1 MKVDDFINY
10 LETEKHY
17 SLNTVTAYTID
28 LRQFEEH
35 IKDVFDKTE
44 AIDVTSDMIRDWIV
58 QLKEKKITNRSI
70 NRKIASLRAYFHFLI
85 KREEIERNPLIKILP
100 VKSSKRNPVF
110 VMEEDM
116 QHIMDM
122 VYEDSFEG
130 RRDKLIIEMLYATGM
145 RKAELLNLEEKD
157 FDYSKAEVKVFGKRR
172 KERMIPLHKDLIY
185 LIKEYC
191 NERNSLSV
199 SNAKLFINKK
209 LSPLSR
215 VQLDAIVKKD
225 LSSAQVERRSPHVL
239 RHTFATHLLNEGADI
254 MNVKELL
261 GHSSLEATQ
270 IYTHNTIEKLKSVY
284 KKTHPRS
291 E

>member
-1 MKVDDFINY
+1 VKVDDFINY

-58 QLKEKKITNRSI
+58 RLKEKKITNRSI
-70 NRKIASLRAYFHFLI
+70 NRKIASLRAYFHFLM

-116 QHIMDM
+116 QHIIDM
-122 VYEDSFEG
+122 EYEDSFEG
-130 RRDKLIIEMLYATGM
+130 RRDKLIIELLYATGM

-172 KERMIPLHKDLIY
+172 KERIIPLHKDLIY

-191 NERNSLSV
+191 NERNSFSV
-199 SNAKLFINKK
+199 SNSKLFINKK

-215 VQLDAIVKKD
+215 VQLDTIVKKD

>member
-1 MKVDDFINY
+1 VKVDNFINY

-17 SLNTVTAYTID
+17 SINTVIAYTID
-28 LRQFEEH
+28 LRQFEEY
-35 IKDVFDKTE
+35 IQEVFDKTE

-58 QLKEKKITNRSI
+58 HLKENKITNRSI
-70 NRKIASLRAYFHFLI
+70 NRKIASLRAFFHFLM

-116 QHIMDM
+116 QHIIEMK
-122 VYEDSFEG
+122 YEDSFEG

-157 FDYSKAEVKVFGKRR
+157 FDYSQAEVKVFGKRR
-172 KERMIPLHKDLIY
+172 KERIIPLHKDLIY

-191 NERNSLSV
+191 NERNSFSV
-199 SNAKLFINKK
+199 STTKLFINKK

-215 VQLDAIVKKD
+215 IQLDTIVKKD

-270 IYTHNTIEKLKSVY
+270 IYTHNTIEKLKNVY

>member
-17 SLNTVTAYTID
+17 SINTVIAYTID

-70 NRKIASLRAYFHFLI
+70 NRKIASLRAYFHFLM

-100 VKSSKRNPVF
+100 VKSSKHNPVF

-116 QHIMDM
+116 QHIIDM

-157 FDYSKAEVKVFGKRR
+157 FDYSKGEVKVFGKRR
-172 KERMIPLHKDLIY
+172 KERIIPLHKDLIY

-191 NERNSLSV
+191 IERNSLSV
-199 SNAKLFINKK
+199 QNAKLFINKK

>member
-17 SLNTVTAYTID
+17 SLNTVIAYTID

-58 QLKEKKITNRSI
+58 HLKEKKITNRSI
-70 NRKIASLRAYFHFLI
+70 NRKIASLRAYFHFLM

-116 QHIMDM
+116 QHIIDM

-157 FDYSKAEVKVFGKRR
+157 FDYSKTEVRVFGKRR
-172 KERMIPLHKDLIY
+172 KERIIPLHKDLIY